1 MLIVLTLVLS
11 AFFSGMEIAFVSS
24 NKLHIELEKS
34 KGKKGAKLISKFLEN
49 PSKFISAMLIGNNI
63 SLVVYGL
70 EMAAVLEPQVS
81 AFSSNTVVNLL
92 ITTFVSTVVV
102 LVTAE
107 FLPKALFKKHANL
120 LLSALSFPAAF
131 FYYLLSPFV
140 LIFSSISN
148 QILSLF
154 GQKIEAGKVAFTR
167 HDLGMYLSEHTSS
180 LGMDDEVEAEIQIL
194 QNALAFPKVKA
205 RECMVPRTEIV
216 AIEVNQS
223 VESLHSIFNQSGL
236 SKLIVY
242 DKDIDHIIGFVHCLE
257 LFNEPK
263 TIRSMVLKAAA
274 VPEAMLAS
282 DVLQIL
288 TSQNKSVA
296 IVYDEFGGTSGMIC
310 LEDVIEEIFGEIEDE
325 HDVQEYIEE
334 QVNDNTFK
342 FSARLE
348 IDELNQKYKLDLPES
363 DEYETLGGLIFH
375 HLEAIPEVNQKID
388 IQGYYI
394 EILEVQSTKVELVL
408 LSDRTA

>member
-131 FYYLLSPFV
+131 FYYLLSP
-140 LIFSSISN
+140 
-148 QILSLF
+148 LF
-154 GQKIEAGKVAFTR
+154 
-167 HDLGMYLSEHTSS
+167 
-180 LGMDDEVEAEIQIL
+180 
-194 QNALAFPKVKA
+194 
-205 RECMVPRTEIV
+205 
-216 AIEVNQS
+216 
-223 VESLHSIFNQSGL
+223 
-236 SKLIVY
+236 
-242 DKDIDHIIGFVHCLE
+242 
-257 LFNEPK
+257 
-263 TIRSMVLKAAA
+263 
-274 VPEAMLAS
+274 
-282 DVLQIL
+282 
-288 TSQNKSVA
+288 
-296 IVYDEFGGTSGMIC
+296 
-310 LEDVIEEIFGEIEDE
+310 
-325 HDVQEYIEE
+325 
-334 QVNDNTFK
+334 
-342 FSARLE
+342 
-348 IDELNQKYKLDLPES
+348 
-363 DEYETLGGLIFH
+363 
-375 HLEAIPEVNQKID
+375 
-388 IQGYYI
+388 
-394 EILEVQSTKVELVL
+394 
-408 LSDRTA
+408 